1 MIAHL
6 GLQRKECGKNRLYH
20 LRIDVSTVKDIMNA
34 IKQQFM
40 SSTNHV
46 FYIRDTVIPVT
57 RAQGSVV
64 PERPTQRCSPRFR
77 PRGRFCAKVQMP
89 VVTDRQGGRDKSAP
103 RPYVTDPF
111 HPLNSFHI

>member
-77 PRGRFCAKVQMP
+77 PRGRFCALRFRCQSSP
-89 VVTDRQGGRDKSAP
+89 TGREGEIS
-103 RPYVTDPF
+103 RPLD
-111 HPLNSFHI
+111 HM